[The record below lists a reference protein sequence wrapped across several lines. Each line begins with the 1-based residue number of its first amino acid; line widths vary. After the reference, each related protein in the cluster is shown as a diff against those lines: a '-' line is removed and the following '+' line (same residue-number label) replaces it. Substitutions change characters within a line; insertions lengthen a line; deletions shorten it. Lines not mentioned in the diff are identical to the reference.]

1 MLKRKL
7 TLLAAALATIASA
20 LAVATIVGRE
30 VRLVELIAIFAGGF
44 GTGASVT
51 AAVMTIRSSRAGPP
65 VAHPTSTSSST
76 RQAASSP
83 EA

>member
-1 MLKRKL
+1 MILKRKL

-65 VAHPTSTSSST
+65 VSEALEGT
-76 RQAASSP
+76 ASSG
-83 EA
+83 ET